1 MQTVAELSAD
11 PVEGKNRNA
20 LRYLQ
25 AVYDSI
31 KSDFYL
37 HKQENSQDFLPCS
50 RLLLTHTFPEVSE
63 SAGLQYFL
71 DAQYSEYT
79 DPSGLSAT
87 NF

>member
-1 MQTVAELSAD
+1 MAELSAD
-11 PVEGKNRNA
+11 PVEGRNRNA
-20 LRYLQ
+20 LRFLQ
-25 AVYDSI
+25 AVYDRI

-50 RLLLTHTFPEVSE
+50 RLLLTHTLPVKEF
-63 SAGLQYFL
+63 AGVQYFL

>member
-1 MQTVAELSAD
+1 MAELSAD
-11 PVEGKNRNA
+11 PVEGRNRNT

-25 AVYDSI
+25 AVYDRI
-31 KSDFYL
+31 KSDFYS
-37 HKQENSQDFLPCS
+37 HKQEHSQDFLPCS
-50 RLLLTHTFPEVSE
+50 RLLLTHTFPVRE
-63 SAGLQYFL
+63 SAGVQYFL

>member
-1 MQTVAELSAD
+1 MQTIAELSTG
-11 PVEGKNRNA
+11 PVEGRNRNA
-20 LRYLQ
+20 LRYSQ

-37 HKQENSQDFLPCS
+37 HKQENSLDFLPCS
-50 RLLLTHTFPEVSE
+50 RLLLTHTFPVSE
-63 SAGLQYFL
+63 SAGVQYFL